1 MDVQRSEDDVPGD
14 ELDAVARAL
23 GELGARPLPEA
34 VAARLDARLAA
45 ELDSSPLALRRSRRP
60 LRVGAGLSAVAAV
73 AAALIFA
80 FGSFG
85 GHHASPGQE
94 SAAGVATADSTA
106 KAAAGLA
113 SPKAAKGPAG
123 TTFAA
128 RKGCPPASRT
138 GDGHRPAGCPGARGG
153 HARAV

>member
-1 MDVQRSEDDVPGD
+1 VDVQSFEDDVPGD

-34 VAARLDARLAA
+34 VALRLDARLAA

-60 LRVGAGLSAVAAV
+60 LRIGAGLSAAAAV

-80 FGSFG
+80 LSTGG
-85 GHHASPGQE
+85 GHHTPPGQAAAAGAATAD
-94 SAAGVATADSTA
+94 SAAKVAAGVAP
-106 KAAAGLA
+106 
-113 SPKAAKGPAG
+113 PKAAKAPSK
-123 TTFAA
+123 TFAV
-128 RKGCPPASRT
+128 RKACPPASRT

>member
-1 MDVQRSEDDVPGD
+1 MQSFEDDVPGD

-45 ELDSSPLALRRSRRP
+45 ELHSSPLALRRSHRP

-73 AAALIFA
+73 AAALLFA

-85 GHHASPGQE
+85 GHGAPPGQE
-94 SAAGVATADSTA
+94 SAAGVATADSAA
-106 KAAAGLA
+106 KAVSGLA
-113 SPKAAKGPAG
+113 SPKAAKAPG

-128 RKGCPPASRT
+128 RKGCPPPSRT